1 MALLNK
7 DEQRQV
13 AEAIDRVE
21 QRTDAE
27 LVTVLA
33 ARSDDYAYMPLIWAG
48 LIGLLL
54 PGTVNY
60 CVQWLS
66 ADELMLAQMS
76 TFIIVA
82 LACRIPKVSALLVPV
97 SVRRWR
103 AGNLARRQFLEQNLH
118 KTHDG
123 TGILV

>member
-48 LIGLLL
+48 HRPVAAGYGQLL
-54 PGTVNY
+54 
-60 CVQWLS
+60 
-66 ADELMLAQMS
+66 
-76 TFIIVA
+76 
-82 LACRIPKVSALLVPV
+82 R
-97 SVRRWR
+97 SVVER
-103 AGNLARRQFLEQNLH
+103 G
-118 KTHDG
+118 
-123 TGILV
+123 

>member
-1 MALLNK
+1 MALLNR

-33 ARSDDYAYMPLIWAG
+33 ARADDYAYMPLIWAG

-66 ADELMLAQMS
+66 ADELMLAQ
-76 TFIIVA
+76 IKIG
-82 LACRIPKVSALLVPV
+82 
-97 SVRRWR
+97 R
-103 AGNLARRQFLEQNLH
+103 AH
-118 KTHDG
+118 
-123 TGILV
+123 V